1 MIYFFHHYELPAI
14 QQQAQI
20 QQLLAQTPPPAP
32 PPAGTDTTP
41 QDTAPAGD
49 TASSPSDAS
58 TDTSD
63 DTTTAADAADNLSVG
78 GVVSS
83 HDDSQVNSHSEPDSS
98 RKQPVS
104 LASQQNGDTS
114 SESVVEQPC
123 ADSAMNKAPVD
134 AVLEACD
141 TDEGGSCHRHSDSG
155 HSTSVSDMS
164 SSDTHSQVSDTLRH
178 RLAQGCRDSDASESN
193 SVTGSPDTT
202 RAQGAATTHLIG
214 RESQV

>member
-49 TASSPSDAS
+49 TASSPNDTS
-58 TDTSD
+58 TDTNND
-63 DTTTAADAADNLSVG
+63 AADAADNLTVG

-83 HDDSQVNSHSEPDSS
+83 HDDSQVNSHSEPDSTP
-98 RKQPVS
+98 KQTVS

-114 SESVVEQPC
+114 SKSVVEQPC
-123 ADSAMNKAPVD
+123 ADSAMNKASVD
-134 AVLEACD
+134 AVVEACG
-141 TDEGGSCHRHSDSG
+141 TDEGGSSHRHSDNG

-164 SSDTHSQVSDTLRH
+164 PSDTHSQVSDTLRH
-178 RLAQGCRDSDASESN
+178 RLTQGCHDSDASESN

-202 RAQGAATTHLIG
+202 RAQGAVTTRLIG